1 MVYLSLITVTVCI
14 WLFLT
19 FSGVLD
25 GIEEETLR
33 WRYLVRGERQSKAP
47 IIYVDLDA
55 ETVSYMGD
63 RPWDRREFGVLLHAL
78 LGAGDARVIS
88 IDIICL
94 LYTSPSPRDRG

>member
-1 MVYLSLITVTVCI
+1 MKISKQLLVYLSLITVTACI
-14 WLFLT
+14 WSSMT

-33 WRYLVRGERQSKAP
+33 WRYLVRGELKSKAP

-63 RPWDRREFGVLLHAL
+63 RPWDRREFGVLSREIPPTPMKK
-78 LGAGDARVIS
+78 ARTYKV
-88 IDIICL
+88 
-94 LYTSPSPRDRG
+94 R